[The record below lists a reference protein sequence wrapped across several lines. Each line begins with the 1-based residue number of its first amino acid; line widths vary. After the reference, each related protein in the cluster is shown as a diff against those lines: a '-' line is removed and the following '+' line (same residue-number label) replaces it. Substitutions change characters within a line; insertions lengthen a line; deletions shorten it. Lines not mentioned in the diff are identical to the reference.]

1 MQMEDEEAILFDSE
15 AFERMKKEWVLRPT
29 TQSPRRRCC
38 GLKKR
43 VLWTLGVVSIVIL
56 TAVLAKKLPRHEK
69 QPQPPQEPYI
79 NALRKAL
86 MFFNAQRCKFPS
98 SFFFFLKFNL
108 CVFMIG
114 KK

>member
-1 MQMEDEEAILFDSE
+1 MSYIYLVFMQMEDEEAILFDSE

-79 NALRKAL
+79 NALRRDVSFL
-86 MFFNAQRCKFPS
+86 LL
-98 SFFFFLKFNL
+98 FFFFLKFNL